1 MDGWYI
7 PLLLDVWW
15 LRFALHVDPSYFGG
29 CTKRCSSHLGCMY
42 GYIYIW
48 LSMVG
53 CLISPKQTSSW
64 CILSIIKKVLFFPS
78 NKQVFGNLI
87 TVEHISPIIWPESVA
102 ITTTIHNYPENWTI
116 LQSYYGV
123 RTSISGGPQTSIVP
137 YNYPIYLVGGL
148 NPLKNMKVS
157 WESIIP
163 HTWKVIKFIN
173 SKPPTSDYQPTIINH
188 Y

>member
-64 CILSIIKKVLFFPS
+64 CILSIIKSVVFPS

-148 NPLKNMKVS
+148 NPLKNKSQLGEHYSPYM
-157 WESIIP
+157 ES
-163 HTWKVIKFIN
+163 HKTHKFQTTN
-173 SKPPTSDYQPTIINH
+173 QRLSTNH